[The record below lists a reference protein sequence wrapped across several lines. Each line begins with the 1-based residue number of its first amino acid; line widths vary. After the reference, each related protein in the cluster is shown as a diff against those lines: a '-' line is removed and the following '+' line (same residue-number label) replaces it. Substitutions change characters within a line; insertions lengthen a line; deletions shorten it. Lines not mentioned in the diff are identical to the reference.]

1 LFRMSMILNILAR
14 VIMAAI
20 SVIAII
26 VALASDALIEL
37 IGVSLFMY
45 IGMLLVTYIRERVL
59 WYRRTAD
66 SNNKKVLKEMR
77 KVSKEVCDPDSCADE
92 SQIKVR
98 RNKPVPYA
106 TRVALEA
113 RSQVGL
119 LKPGT
124 ANTLVYQRICRDI
137 MKEHG
142 VRPTHMALILPTA
155 VAACF
160 MPSDEDIVASHMI
173 AGGKQTSRRSK
184 LAAVCNA

>member
-1 LFRMSMILNILAR
+1 MVLNILACA
-14 VIMAAI
+14 IMITI
-20 SVIAII
+20 SIIAVI

-37 IGVSLFMY
+37 IGMSLLMY
-45 IGMLLVTYIRERVL
+45 IGTRLFTYIREQVM
-59 WYRRTAD
+59 WYKRTAD
-66 SNNKKVLKEMR
+66 ANNKKVLKEMR
-77 KVSKEVCDPDSCADE
+77 IVSKEVCEPDSSAEE
-92 SQIKVR
+92 SQTKVR

-113 RSQVGL
+113 RAQVGL

-142 VRPTHMALILPTA
+142 VRPTHMALLLPTA

-173 AGGKQTSRRSK
+173 AGSKQTSRRSK
-184 LAAVCNA
+184 LAAVSNA